1 MPCIKLSLSRPV
13 LRPQPRPPL
22 QVLGHFTL
30 YDYNS
35 PLDVPDVLHGA
46 FDVVVADPPYLV
58 CPLASLLH
66 SACQNFRARISW
78 TWRQHNTQVN
88 SIECIMVYGLTALN

>member
-1 MPCIKLSLSRPV
+1 MRRCIMLLHIQAAAQP
-13 LRPQPRPPL
+13 RPQPRPPL

-58 CPLASLLH
+58 FPLASLRCTML
-66 SACQNFRARISW
+66 ARTSEPDLA
-78 TWRQHNTQVN
+78 RHGDNT
-88 SIECIMVYGLTALN
+88 ILK